1 MKSARLIFA
10 SAVAVLF
17 QLNVSVP
24 LSSQEAAAPTA
35 KYHHY
40 KFIDL
45 GTLGGP
51 SSVVNEVFY
60 EIDDGTAGARMVSDQ
75 GVVAGQADT
84 STPDPLCFLEL
95 DSSCLYSRAFRWQR
109 GTLTD
114 LGALPGAQWSSPNWV
129 SGNGLIAGA
138 SLHSAQ
144 RDPFVGVPQ
153 SRAVLWRDD
162 QIIDLG
168 TLPGGSESFAW
179 GVNDRGQVVG
189 DATNN
194 TVDPY
199 SYLYATIVGISNGTQ
214 TRAFLWDQRNGMQD
228 LGTLGGPDAWAAMV
242 NEQGQVTGI
251 SYTSATPNPDNG
263 LTCAANVPPSF
274 GKKHGH
280 GRHRVIRRH
289 VRGAASH
296 QQPRPGRGRVLLARE
311 YHHPC
316 FRMVQAWTSSVEG
329 PRHTGRRQLRGI
341 VDRRRR
347 IRGRLC

>member
-1 MKSARLIFA
+1 MKTARLICA
-10 SAVAVLF
+10 TAVAVLF
-17 QLNVSVP
+17 LLHVSVP
-24 LSSQEAAAPTA
+24 LPSQEVAAPTPR
-35 KYHHY
+35 HRHY

-51 SSVVNEVFY
+51 SSIVNEVFY

-129 SGNGLIAGA
+129 SGNGLIAGV
-138 SLHSAQ
+138 SLHPAQ
-144 RDPFVGVPQ
+144 SDPFVGVPQ

-228 LGTLGGPDAWAAMV
+228 LGTLGGPDAWAA
-242 NEQGQVTGI
+242 
-251 SYTSATPNPDNG
+251 
-263 LTCAANVPPSF
+263 
-274 GKKHGH
+274 
-280 GRHRVIRRH
+280 
-289 VRGAASH
+289 
-296 QQPRPGRGRVLLARE
+296 
-311 YHHPC
+311 
-316 FRMVQAWTSSVEG
+316 
-329 PRHTGRRQLRGI
+329 
-341 VDRRRR
+341 
-347 IRGRLC
+347 